1 MISSRISLKERM
13 KPMRRINLVPMFPRG
28 NMGTRLKNKLPF
40 RFYWVSKDGEV
51 IVE

>member
-13 KPMRRINLVPMFPRG
+13 KPMRRINLVPTW

-40 RFYWVSKDGEV
+40 SFYWVSKDGEV